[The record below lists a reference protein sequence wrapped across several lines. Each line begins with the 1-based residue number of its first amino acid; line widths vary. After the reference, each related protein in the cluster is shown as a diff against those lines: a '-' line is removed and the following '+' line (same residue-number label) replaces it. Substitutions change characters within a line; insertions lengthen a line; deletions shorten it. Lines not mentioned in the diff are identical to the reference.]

1 MFNPN
6 ICIMTKTRRW
16 PSLLLAAFTVLSF
29 GACEDWGQMDP
40 PAGTDVYP
48 KLEQVYSETFGGN
61 FDPTTSMTLF
71 AYDEGDVP
79 TVVVDEERDSVL
91 HLANGYARLFNPL
104 TNYKAQDGVS
114 LTFWVKQALFLDEE
128 TEEPL
133 EEDLDGAL
141 FSFQNFNGTQRM
153 FMTANGYLKY
163 EGVDGEWESTDL
175 LETKTGMLNNAGEW
189 HYVAVTVKDNGYSV
203 YVDGEQRI
211 DKLVPASEFPFS
223 KVVQFMAGCD
233 HIYLGYGSDV
243 NTKEMWIDDLTIYR
257 NQITKKEQARP
268 GSGVEEEVD
277 YRNFMI
283 VGSEDCTDGFF
294 AQRSPFF
301 PLEDGQTLNIE
312 FINYT
317 AGGNNWE
324 NWVLVLTN
332 GVEFG
337 GAGYAEHFVLRA
349 DAFGWGDGNYDGG
362 KITSDF
368 NWDTFKTIMNGS
380 LNKLKIK
387 RSGNTVTMEAKI
399 TSEDGATTHNYS
411 FEYTGDLG
419 ATGIFLTGEK
429 NYIKIDVERTVYGET
444 YEAGENIFGN
454 QDCTSGWWSAHSPL
468 QVISGDTTM
477 PFVHVLTNNGS
488 GGANWNNW
496 VLVITNGKAI
506 GEDGVAELMV
516 LRSDAYGW
524 GTYYN
529 GENLTHTFNWDT
541 FIADMQGAYCR
552 IAVERKG
559 GEVTITAKVRTAAG
573 VLLGDYVAVMKN
585 VPDPEIGLQFTVD
598 SSWYEFHSIGYMP
611 FWDYITQ

>member
-203 YVDGEQRI
+203 FVDGEQRI

-243 NTKEMWIDDLTIYR
+243 NTKEMWMDDLKIYR
-257 NQITKKEQARP
+257 NQITNKEQARP
-268 GSGVEEEVD
+268 GSGGGEVELPKFNIFFVCEASYMDMRTAGYMPYINNTENV
-277 YRNFMI
+277 I
-283 VGSEDCTDGFF
+283 VGNTDCTTGWWSAFSDSFKIK
-294 AQRSPFF
+294 
-301 PLEDGQTLNIE
+301 DGQTIHIRFKNHSSGVE
-312 FINYT
+312 
-317 AGGNNWE
+317 NWH
-324 NWVLVLTN
+324 NWVLVATN
-332 GVEFG
+332 DIDRG
-337 GAGYAEHFVLRA
+337 GDGYAEYFALRA
-349 DAFGWGDGNYDGG
+349 DNYGWGDANYNGAN
-362 KITSDF
+362 ITSNY
-368 NWDTFKTIMNGS
+368 NWDTFKAFMNGAFVDMTITRTGTT
-380 LNKLKIK
+380 LNI
-387 RSGNTVTMEAKI
+387 SAVQTSADGQTVHTQTFKYENADMTEEAKLFLTCESAYLEFAPDAVVI
-399 TSEDGATTHNYS
+399 GDVYKEGEYVVGATDFTN
-411 FEYTGDLG
+411 
-419 ATGIFLTGEK
+419 A
-429 NYIKIDVERTVYGET
+429 
-444 YEAGENIFGN
+444 
-454 QDCTSGWWSAHSPL
+454 WWTTFSQYHT
-468 QVISGDTTM
+468 IEGDTEYPYVFQFYDHSLAAQNYQFWVMAVT
-477 PFVHVLTNNGS
+477 TAAER
-488 GGANWNNW
+488 GA
-496 VLVITNGKAI
+496 
-506 GEDGVAELMV
+506 DGYKEYMV

-524 GTYYN
+524 GDFYN
-529 GENLTHTFNWDT
+529 AANMTSSFNWDT
-541 FIADMQGAYCR
+541 YPADMNGSFNT
-552 IAVERKG
+552 ILITRKG
-559 GEVTITAKVRTAAG
+559 SRFDMDARAITTTGASMPTYKIWF
-573 VLLGDYVAVMKN
+573 
-585 VPDPEIGLQFTVD
+585 EGL
-598 SSWYEFHSIGYMP
+598 EE
-611 FWDYITQ
+611 